1 MSTALA
7 IDQLETWS
15 HSLGLMPV
23 PLFGQ
28 AAERRHVLLNGSKGN
43 FCLDLADEDA
53 EEGTERDR
61 AWSSDVGHYIKVNRD
76 KVRVWRWDQTQPE
89 EYSHRLVADNIVKFQ
104 NYLEERQPT
113 KTESIVSHFISI
125 YRQVRNLLG
134 ADVAGPDALQ
144 AFLYILASAEAEGG
158 RHAAAIDWPKLPR
171 AQELASLL
179 STSDRD
185 LLVHDMRSTRS
196 GDQLRPILPL
206 VMRHASGR
214 LFQEAH
220 YLVELDPQQG
230 LFSASEAKR
239 ANRDSS
245 AQGAYFTPSSLVRTV
260 VEEAFKAQ
268 PVPDRAITIVDPACG
283 SAEFLREALRQL
295 EIRGHAHQV
304 RLVGWD
310 VSEAALAMAHFML
323 GWERSRS
330 NLQIEIAL
338 DRRDALADADWRER
352 PDYALMNP
360 PFISWQEMGVDKR
373 DHVTHVLGDLAM
385 KRPDYASA
393 FWLQAVNSL
402 SATGV
407 IGTVLPASLLDG
419 ASYVR
424 LRECIASKVNPHL
437 IARLGSHT
445 VFAEAMVDAGLY
457 IGTKAQLARD
467 PLAVWSNHKAESSS
481 RVLRRLRSI
490 TADRRTSV
498 VVDEDGYSVYPV
510 PGLGRDGTSWAPRS
524 VASYG
529 LLQQVRHLPKA
540 EAIFDVSQGVIT
552 GLNGAFLVNRAYAES
567 LPKPVQRHF
576 RPAVVNN
583 SISNGVLNTSV
594 FVFYPYG
601 KESITSEGQL
611 EQKLGAFYND
621 VLLPQK
627 QALSNRTGFKERW
640 WCLTRPRERL
650 SAMGPKIISTY
661 FGGAGSFGWDSVGDH
676 VPVQGYAWSLK
687 DDALAGTELAYLA
700 LLNHPVMDTLLPG
713 VSNNLAGGQWNLS
726 ERFVNQLPMP
736 ALDLEDG
743 VTAVLISIGTSI
755 TKGEQPDRELW
766 DDAVRRVFGINK
778 WG

>member
-1 MSTALA
+1 MSTAIA

-15 HSLGLMPV
+15 RTLGLMPV

-28 AAERRHVLLNGSKGN
+28 AGELRHVLLNGNKGN
-43 FCLDLADEDA
+43 FCLDIADEDT

-76 KVRVWRWDQTQPE
+76 KVCVWRWDQPAPE
-89 EYSHRLVADNIVKFQ
+89 EYAHRLVADNIVKFQ
-104 NYLEERQPT
+104 SYLEERQPT
-113 KTESIVSHFISI
+113 KAESIVSHFISI

-134 ADVAGPDALQ
+134 AEVAGPDALQ
-144 AFLYILASAEAEGG
+144 AYLYILASAESEGEQPVAG
-158 RHAAAIDWPKLPR
+158 IDWSKLPR
-171 AQELASLL
+171 AQELATSL
-179 STSDRD
+179 SASSREQ
-185 LLVHDMRSTRS
+185 LVRDMRSTRS

-230 LFSASEAKR
+230 LFAAAEAKN
-239 ANRDSS
+239 AGRDSS

-260 VEEAFKAQ
+260 VEEAFRAQ
-268 PVPDRAITIVDPACG
+268 PVPDRAITIMDPACG
-283 SAEFLREALRQL
+283 SAEFLREAIRQL
-295 EIRGHAHQV
+295 EIRGHRHPV
-304 RLVGWD
+304 RLIGWD

-330 NLQIEIAL
+330 SLQIEIAL
-338 DRRDALADADWRER
+338 DRRDALAETAWQER

-360 PFISWQEMGVDKR
+360 PFISWLEMGKEKR
-373 DHVTHVLGDLAM
+373 SHVTTVLGDLAM

-402 SATGV
+402 SPVGV
-407 IGTVLPASLLDG
+407 IGSVLPASLLDG
-419 ASYVR
+419 ASYVQ
-424 LRECIASKVNPHL
+424 LRERIASKVKAHL

-457 IGTKAQLARD
+457 VGTKTPLDRA

-490 TADRRTSV
+490 SSQKRLSME
-498 VVDEDGYSVYPV
+498 VDEDGYSVYPA
-510 PGLGRDGTSWAPRS
+510 PGLGAGGGSWAPRS
-524 VASYG
+524 MAAYR

-540 EAIFDVSQGVIT
+540 GTLFDVSQGVIT
-552 GLNGAFLVNRAYAES
+552 GLNSAFLVTSAYVEG
-567 LPKPVQRHF
+567 LPKPVRRYF

-583 SISNGVLNTSV
+583 SISNGVLATSV

-601 KESITSEGQL
+601 REAIASEAQL
-611 EQKLGAFYND
+611 ELKLGAFYAD
-621 VLLPQK
+621 VLRPQK
-627 QALSNRTGFKERW
+627 QALASRAGFSDRW

-650 SAMGPKIISTY
+650 GAVGSKIISTY
-661 FGGAGSFGWDSVGDH
+661 FGGAGSFGWDGSGDH

-700 LLNHPVMDTLLPG
+700 LLNHPVMNTLLPG

-736 ALDLEDG
+736 ALTLDDG
-743 VTAVLISIGTSI
+743 LTAVLMGIGASVTM
-755 TKGEQPDRELW
+755 GERPDPELW
-766 DDAVRRVFGINK
+766 DDAIRRAFGIRK

>member
-1 MSTALA
+1 MSTSLA
-7 IDQLETWS
+7 IDQVETWS
-15 HSLGLMPV
+15 RSLGLMPV

-28 AAERRHVLLNGSKGN
+28 AGERRHVLLNGSKGN
-43 FCLDLADEDA
+43 FCLDIADDDA

-76 KVRVWRWDQTQPE
+76 KVRVWRWDQTNPE
-89 EYSHRLVADNIVKFQ
+89 EYTHRLVADNIVKFQ
-104 NYLEERQPT
+104 SYLEERQPT

-125 YRQVRNLLG
+125 YRQVRTLLG
-134 ADVAGPDALQ
+134 AEVAGPDALQ

-158 RHAAAIDWPKLPR
+158 RPVAGIDWSKLPR

-179 STSDRD
+179 STSGRD
-185 LLVHDMRSTRS
+185 QLVRDMRSTRS

-230 LFSASEAKR
+230 LFGASEAKQ
-239 ANRDSS
+239 AGRDSS

-268 PVPDRAITIVDPACG
+268 PVPDRAITIMDPACG
-283 SAEFLREALRQL
+283 SAEFLREAVRQL
-295 EIRGHAHQV
+295 EIRGHSHQV

-310 VSEAALAMAHFML
+310 VSEAALAMAQFML

-338 DRRDALADADWRER
+338 DRRDALADADWQER
-352 PDYALMNP
+352 PEYTLMNP
-360 PFISWQEMGVDKR
+360 PFISWLDMGKEKR
-373 DHVTHVLGDLAM
+373 DHVTDVLGDLAM

-402 SATGV
+402 STAGV
-407 IGTVLPASLLDG
+407 IGAVLPASLLDG
-419 ASYVR
+419 ASYVQ
-424 LRECIASKVNPHL
+424 LRERIASKINAHL

-457 IGTKAQLARD
+457 IGTKAQLDRA
-467 PLAVWSNHKAESSS
+467 PLAVWSNHKPESSS

-490 TADRRTSV
+490 SADKRTSV

-510 PGLGRDGTSWAPRS
+510 PGLGEGGSSWAPRS
-524 VASYG
+524 IAAYS

-540 EAIFDVSQGVIT
+540 GALFDVSQGVIT
-552 GLNGAFLVNRAYAES
+552 GLNSAFLVSRAYVEG
-567 LPKPVQRHF
+567 LPKSVRRYF

-583 SISNGVLNTSV
+583 SISNGVLYTSV

-601 KESITSEGQL
+601 KEAISSEEQL
-611 EQKLGAFYND
+611 EQKLGAFYGD
-621 VLLPQK
+621 VLRPQK
-627 QALSNRTGFKERW
+627 QALANRTGFSERW

-650 SAMGPKIISTY
+650 GAVGPKIISTY
-661 FGGAGSFGWDSVGDH
+661 FGGAGSFSWDSTGDH

-687 DDALAGTELAYLA
+687 DDAIAGTELAYLA
-700 LLNHPVMDTLLPG
+700 LLNHPVMNTLLPG

-736 ALDLEDG
+736 ELKLDDG
-743 VTAVLISIGTSI
+743 LTAVLMSIGTSV
-755 TKGEQPDRELW
+755 TKGERPDPDLW
-766 DDAVRRVFGINK
+766 DDAIRRAFGISK